1 MIQQSVAEKFGERAE
16 IIETMKTNDD
26 VCIWVMGCQLPR
38 EIHRI
43 KDGGVVEMV
52 VTSYYEAGVKGVVSI
67 GGKYFIHFSD
77 YLHPTTPGLDFLEH
91 AIFRSSPIVS
101 LKIDILSNS

>member
-1 MIQQSVAEKFGERAE
+1 MIQQSVAEKFRERAE

-52 VTSYYEAGVKGVVSI
+52 VTSYYEAGVFKGCRVDQ
-67 GGKYFIHFSD
+67 GGK
-77 YLHPTTPGLDFLEH
+77 
-91 AIFRSSPIVS
+91 
-101 LKIDILSNS
+101 